1 MSLRRD
7 LERAAREQEDPA
19 ARERSWRVVR
29 AAYEQLEPRP
39 RRRPWR
45 AFLAT
50 ALLAVVGAAGV
61 AAASAPRSDVGR
73 FVRGVL
79 GVGEQGV
86 RPALVHVPG
95 GGRLL
100 VAAGDGVWIVAGD
113 GAKRRLGAYA
123 GASWSPRGKFAV
135 AWRGRE
141 LTAVDPVGRVRWSL
155 AHESAVADARWAPGD
170 GFLVA
175 YRTGGALRVVGGNGA
190 ADRRLAAA
198 RAGVAPAWR
207 PDPSHGSATSTD
219 LRPPAGPTL
228 GAHTLAYADARG
240 RVTVVDAD
248 TGVRRWRVA
257 PLAGVRELV
266 WSPRGDRLLALSA
279 GRLTLYGA
287 GGQRLASRSLPA
299 GARAE
304 HAAWAPRG
312 SRVALV
318 RSDLRATRSEL
329 VLLDAADG
337 LRTRLLFA
345 RLGRFGAPA
354 WSPSG
359 RWLLLPWPAADQWL
373 FLRADG
379 AAQRTAV
386 ANIARQFAP
395 GAERGVFPR
404 SVTWCCPQAVS
415 RR

>member
-7 LERAAREQEDPA
+7 LERAAREREDPA

-29 AAYEQLEPRP
+29 GAFAGLEPRP

-45 AFLAT
+45 ALLAA
-50 ALLAVVGAAGV
+50 ALVAVVGVAGG

-73 FVRGVL
+73 LVRDVL
-79 GVGEQGV
+79 GVGEPRA
-86 RPALVHVPG
+86 RPALVRVPG

-100 VAAGDGVWIVAGD
+100 VAAGDSAWIVAPD
-113 GAKRRLGAYA
+113 GAKRRLGAYT
-123 GASWSPRGKFAV
+123 GASWSPHGKFAV

-155 AHESAVADARWAPGD
+155 SHERAVSDARWAPGD
-170 GFLVA
+170 GYLVA
-175 YRTGGALRVVGGNGA
+175 YRAGGALRIVGGNGVR
-190 ADRRLAAA
+190 DHRLAAV
-198 RAGVAPAWR
+198 RRGVAPAWR
-207 PDPSHGSATSTD
+207 PDRT
-219 LRPPAGPTL
+219 
-228 GAHTLAYADARG
+228 HTLAYADARG

-248 TGVRRWRVA
+248 AGAGARRWRGP
-257 PLAGVRELV
+257 PLRGVRELL
-266 WSPRGDRLLALSA
+266 WSPRGDRLLALSD

-287 GGQRLASRSLPA
+287 GGTKLASRELPA
-299 GARAE
+299 GSRAE

-312 SRVALV
+312 ARVALV
-318 RSDLRATRSEL
+318 RSDARANRSEA

-337 LRTRLLFA
+337 LRARTLFR

-359 RWLLLPWPAADQWL
+359 RWLLLPWPDADQWL
-373 FLRADG
+373 FLRPEARAGGGGG
-379 AAQRTAV
+379 APRTAV

-395 GAERGVFPR
+395 GAARGAFPR
-404 SVTWCCPQAVS
+404 SAQWCCP
-415 RR
+415 

>member
-7 LERAAREQEDPA
+7 LERTAREREDPA

-29 AAYEQLEPRP
+29 AAYEQLEPRR

-79 GVGEQGV
+79 GVGEPHA

-100 VAAGDGVWIVAGD
+100 VAAGDDAWIVAGD

-135 AWRGRE
+135 VWRGRE

-155 AHESAVADARWAPGD
+155 AHAAAVADARWAPDD

-175 YRTGGALRVVGGNGA
+175 YRVGGALRVVGGNGA
-190 ADRRLAAA
+190 GDHRLADA

-207 PDPSHGSATSTD
+207 PDAT
-219 LRPPAGPTL
+219 
-228 GAHTLAYADARG
+228 HTLAYADARG
-240 RVTVVDAD
+240 RVTVADAD
-248 TGVRRWRVA
+248 TGLRRWRGA

-279 GRLTLYGA
+279 GRLTLYG
-287 GGQRLASRSLPA
+287 GDGRRMVSRSLPA
-299 GARAE
+299 GAHAE
-304 HAAWAPRG
+304 HAAWAPHG

-318 RSDLRATRSEL
+318 RSDPRSARSEL

-337 LRTRLLFA
+337 LRARPLFA

-354 WSPSG
+354 WSPDG
-359 RWLLLPWPAADQWL
+359 RRLLLPWPAADQWL

-379 AAQRTAV
+379 AARRTAV

-395 GAERGVFPR
+395 GAERGAFPR
-404 SVTWCCPQAVS
+404 SVTWCCPRAVS